1 MIIFVKLGWGITGIA
16 LGYFLAS
23 VPVRGLIIPIYV
35 SRLRQINVFK
45 YYSSIIY
52 YMLIATLAFVAP
64 FIISQKLLQPEYKYL
79 LLTGLLSAICYFPF
93 VILLG
98 FDKTEKEKIKG
109 LLLSA
114 LKKNK
119 TE

>member
-23 VPVRGLIIPIYV
+23 VPVRGVIIPIYV
-35 SRLRQINVFK
+35 SRLRQINFVK
-45 YYSSIIY
+45 YYASIIY
-52 YMLIATLAFVAP
+52 YMLIAISAFAAP

-93 VILLG
+93 VFLLG